1 MTIELLVFDLDGT
14 LVDSR
19 KDILNAVNHTLSSLG
34 LPQMPA
40 EEIINHVGWGASNL
54 VRSVLGEGHQHFFKK
69 AMPLFKA
76 FYAEH
81 LLDNTVLY
89 PGVREL
95 IESVEF
101 PKTVCT
107 NKPTEFSVKILEGLG
122 VAGFFTMIS
131 GGDRFAVKKPAPDA
145 LHALAQGA
153 GVPLEK
159 VLMIGD
165 SVIDIEAGKNAGAK
179 TCAVTYGFGQREDLA
194 RANPDY
200 ILDSITEVK
209 GILKQRR

>member
-1 MTIELLVFDLDGT
+1 MTIELLIFDLDGT

-19 KDILNAVNHTLSSLG
+19 EDILNAVNHTLSSLD
-34 LPQMPA
+34 LPQIPA
-40 EEIINHVGWGASNL
+40 DEIINHVGWGASNL
-54 VRSVLGEGHQHFFKK
+54 VRSVLGEANQHLFKK
-69 AMPLFKA
+69 AMHLFKA

-81 LLDNTVLY
+81 LLDHTVLY
-89 PGVREL
+89 SGVREL
-95 IESVEF
+95 VESVAL

-122 VAGFFTMIS
+122 VAKFFTVIS
-131 GGDRFAVKKPAPDA
+131 GGDKFTAKKPAPDA
-145 LHALAQGA
+145 LHALALDA
-153 GVPLEK
+153 GVLLEK

-179 TCAVTYGFGQREDLA
+179 TCAVTYGFGQKEDLV